1 MTEWPLESSSQQ
13 QLILFV
19 VALVGFLGSLIIA
32 IQVLPNSAS
41 QLLGGVTGL
50 VTGLLL
56 FFLGGGVLV
65 LLGLLLCFPVS
76 SAPWVSK
83 ESPIL
88 K

>member
-19 VALVGFLGSLIIA
+19 LALVGFLGSVIIA
-32 IQVLPNSAS
+32 IQVLPNAAS
-41 QLLGGVTGL
+41 QLLGGVTRL

-76 SAPWVSK
+76 SAP
-83 ESPIL
+83 
-88 K
+88 